1 MNALLQGAIQLL
13 EAHPAVESVKVEET
27 SGRGANVYATYLV
40 DLPSRWAAAG
50 ASPNGVRAREEVLV
64 EFPSDF
70 PDIAPRFTLRED
82 FPDALPHIYL
92 HKRGDR
98 VPPCITFGD
107 KLDVMHSDGFF
118 RLVDQ
123 MSDWLN
129 KAAVDQLAINEK
141 GWEPSRREV
150 GFNFVEMDPMKHFD
164 KPPFGGWRLFMCM
177 TGWSKD
183 GRSSVAR
190 DPQQKFPVG
199 NRAFMHEWLDTFR
212 MSETAY
218 WGRVPLV
225 FCWPQAASG
234 GQPAVHD
241 RYKAD
246 TVTTF
251 AELAEQAAE
260 WGCRVALDDFVSNF
274 NQTLASSKDKA
285 TTLLYFAFPVRR
297 PTNVI
302 GTTSQF
308 EMLGYK
314 MQLSLPA
321 KLAVDDTTP
330 VSAVAFS
337 SPISSRLLKRTSALQ
352 EQSKELQLTFVGCG
366 SLGSKVAMHVARGGG
381 RAALL
386 IDGKL
391 TAAHNVARHAL
402 LPDDVANFQGKA
414 KRLAQIMGSFAS
426 KPPKFVA
433 SDVRGL
439 NFNAAKYRDFFR
451 GEQSV
456 VVNTT
461 GSSAVRD
468 FFAKAKFAA
477 RVIEGALI
485 RHGDAAFMTVEGE
498 GRNPST
504 VDLLHHAYE
513 RLRSLGFLR
522 DVGVTAAAN
531 ILEIGIGCHSVTIPM
546 SDARVSLVAAGIGQ
560 RLHHYDEAGL
570 PATGMAS
577 VASVGD
583 DGMSITWAHDE
594 VGATHVAEV
603 FDGKTWTVRVLD
615 TAHKKI
621 VADVAEHPT
630 VETGGIIVGNVS
642 ALTREIFI
650 TDVLPAPPDSTRS
663 PARFV
668 LGVEGTLDTI
678 RGYEALGGHTLWC
691 LGTWHSHLAV
701 SGPSQMDRDTAKS
714 LDGQIR
720 HAAVLLIRHPQG
732 YAALVRDGT
741 PA

>member
-27 SGRGANVYATYLV
+27 SGGGANVSATFLV

-64 EFPSDF
+64 ELPSGF
-70 PDIAPRFTLRED
+70 PDRAPRFTLRED

-92 HKRGDR
+92 HKRGSR

-107 KLDVMHSDGFF
+107 MLDVMHSDGFF
-118 RLVDQ
+118 RLADQ

-129 KAAVDQLAINEK
+129 KAAVDELAINEK

-150 GFNFVEMDPMKHFD
+150 GFNFVEMHPAGYFD
-164 KPPFGGWRLFMCM
+164 KPPYGGWRLFMCM
-177 TGWSKD
+177 TCWSKD
-183 GRSSVAR
+183 GRWSLAR

-199 NRAFMHEWLDTFR
+199 DRNFMREWLNTLGVN
-212 MSETAY
+212 ETAY
-218 WGRVPLV
+218 RGHEPLV
-225 FCWPQAASG
+225 FCWPQTAPG
-234 GQPAVHD
+234 EQPVVHE

-251 AELAEQAAE
+251 AELAEQATE
-260 WGCRVALDDFVSNF
+260 WGCRVALDDFVNNF
-274 NQTLASSKDKA
+274 NRTLATSKDKFEA
-285 TTLLYFAFPVRR
+285 LLYFAFPVRR
-297 PTNVI
+297 PTNII
-302 GTTSQF
+302 GTQSQF

-314 MQLSLPA
+314 MRLSLPA
-321 KLAVDDTTP
+321 KLSVEDTTP
-330 VSAVAFS
+330 VSAVAFT
-337 SPISSRLLKRTSALQ
+337 SPISSKLLRQTSALQ

-366 SLGSKVAMHVARGGG
+366 SLGSKVAVHVARAGGK
-381 RAALL
+381 AALL
-386 IDGKL
+386 VDGKL
-391 TAAHNVARHAL
+391 AAAHNVARHAL
-402 LPDDVANFQGKA
+402 LPEDVANFHGKA
-414 KRLAQIMGSFAS
+414 ERLAQIMASFGS
-426 KPPKFVA
+426 KRPKVAA

-439 NFNAAKYRDFFR
+439 DVKAAKYRDFFR
-451 GEQSV
+451 SAQSV

-468 FFAKAKFAA
+468 YFARAKFDA
-477 RVIEGALI
+477 RIMEGALI
-485 RHGDAAFMTVEGE
+485 HHGDAAFMTVEGE
-498 GRNPST
+498 GKNPST
-504 VDLLHHAYE
+504 VDLLYHAYE

-522 DVGVTAAAN
+522 DAGVTAAAN
-531 ILEIGIGCHSVTIPM
+531 TLEIGIGCHSVTIPM

-560 RLHHYDEAGL
+560 RLHHYDEVGL
-570 PATGMAS
+570 LRTGMAS
-577 VASVGD
+577 VASVGE
-583 DGMSITWAHDE
+583 DGMSITWVHDE

-603 FDGKTWTVRVLD
+603 FDKKAWTVRVLD
-615 TAHKKI
+615 RAHKKI

-630 VETGGIIVGNVS
+630 VETGGLIVGNVS

-650 TDVLPAPPDSTRS
+650 TDVLPASPDSTRS

-668 LGVEGTLDTI
+668 LGVDGTLDTI
-678 RGYEALGGHTLWC
+678 RDYEALGGHTLWC
-691 LGTWHSHLAV
+691 LGTWHNHLTV

-720 HAAVLLIRHPQG
+720 HAAVLLIRHPRG
-732 YAALVRDGT
+732 YAALVRDGA

>member
-1 MNALLQGAIQLL
+1 MSALLHGAIQLL

-27 SGRGANVYATYLV
+27 SGGGANVYATFLV

-64 EFPSDF
+64 EFPSGF
-70 PDIAPRFTLRED
+70 PGRAPRFTLREN

-92 HKRGDR
+92 HKRGSR

-129 KAAVDQLAINEK
+129 KAAVDELAINEK
-141 GWEPSRREV
+141 GWEPSRRDV
-150 GFNFVEMDPMKHFD
+150 GSHFVEMDPAEHFD

-177 TGWSKD
+177 ACWSKD
-183 GRSSVAR
+183 GRWSLAR
-190 DPQQKFPVG
+190 NPQQKFPVG
-199 NRAFMHEWLDTFR
+199 DQAFMREWLNTLGVN
-212 MSETAY
+212 EKAY
-218 WGRVPLV
+218 RGRAPVV
-225 FCWPQAASG
+225 FCWPQAAPG
-234 GQPAVHD
+234 EQPAIHE

-251 AELAEQAAE
+251 AELAEQACE

-274 NQTLASSKDKA
+274 NRTLATSKYKVEV
-285 TTLLYFAFPVRR
+285 LLYFAFPVRR
-297 PTNVI
+297 PTNII
-302 GTTSQF
+302 GTQSQF

-321 KLAVDDTTP
+321 KLSVDDTTA

-337 SPISSRLLKRTSALQ
+337 SPISSKLLRRTSGLK

-366 SLGSKVAMHVARGGG
+366 SLGSKVAMHVARAGGK
-381 RAALL
+381 AALL
-386 IDGKL
+386 IDDKL
-391 TAAHNVARHAL
+391 AVAHNVARHAL
-402 LPDDVANFQGKA
+402 LPDDVANLHGKA
-414 KRLAQIMGSFAS
+414 ERLAQIMGSFAS
-426 KPPKFVA
+426 KRPKFVA

-439 NFNAAKYRDFFR
+439 DFNAAKYRDFFC

-461 GSSAVRD
+461 GSPAVRD
-468 FFAKAKFAA
+468 FFAKAKFDA
-477 RVIEGALI
+477 RVIEGALVH
-485 RHGDAAFMTVEGE
+485 HGDAAFMTVEGK

-504 VDLLHHAYE
+504 VDLLYHAYE
-513 RLRSLGFLR
+513 RLRSLGLLR
-522 DVGVTAAAN
+522 DAGVTAVAN

-560 RLHHYDEAGL
+560 RLHQYDEVGL
-570 PATGMAS
+570 PGTGMAS

-583 DGMSITWAHDE
+583 DGMSITWTHDE

-615 TAHKKI
+615 RAHKKI

-650 TDVLPAPPDSTRS
+650 TDILPASPDSTRS

-668 LGVEGTLDTI
+668 LGVEGTIDTI
-678 RGYEALGGHTLWC
+678 RGYEALGGDTLWC
-691 LGTWHSHLAV
+691 LGTWHCHLAV

-732 YAALVRDGT
+732 YAALVRDAT

>member
-13 EAHPAVESVKVEET
+13 EAHPAVESVTVEEI
-27 SGRGANVYATYLV
+27 SGGGANVYAMYLV

-50 ASPNGVRAREEVLV
+50 GSPNGVRAREEVLI
-64 EFPSDF
+64 EFPPSF
-70 PDIAPRFTLRED
+70 PDKAPRFTLREN

-92 HKRGDR
+92 HKRGSR

-107 KLDVMHSDGFF
+107 KLDVMHSDGFY
-118 RLVDQ
+118 RLADQ

-129 KAAVDQLAINEK
+129 KAALDQLAGNEK

-150 GFNFVEMDPMKHFD
+150 GFNFIEMDPAEHFV

-177 TGWSKD
+177 TCWSKD
-183 GRSSVAR
+183 GRWSLAR
-190 DPQQKFPVG
+190 DPQLKSPVG
-199 NRAFMHEWLDTFR
+199 DRSFMPEWLRTLAMNERAFRGH
-212 MSETAY
+212 A
-218 WGRVPLV
+218 PLV
-225 FCWPQAASG
+225 VCWPQVTSG
-234 GQPAVHD
+234 GQPAVHE

-251 AELAEQAAE
+251 AELADQAAE

-274 NQTLASSKDKA
+274 NRTLATSNYKA
-285 TTLLYFAFPVRR
+285 DVLLYFAFPVRR

-302 GTTSQF
+302 GMQSEF
-308 EMLGYK
+308 EMIAYK
-314 MQLSLPA
+314 MQIALPTKLSA
-321 KLAVDDTTP
+321 KDATAVGA
-330 VSAVAFS
+330 VSFS
-337 SPISSRLLKRTSALQ
+337 SPISPKLLRRTSALQ
-352 EQSKELQLTFVGCG
+352 EQSGELQLTFAGCG
-366 SLGSKVAMHVARGGG
+366 SLGSKVAMHVARAGG

-386 IDGKL
+386 IDEKL
-391 TAAHNVARHAL
+391 VVAHNVARHAL
-402 LPDDVANFQGKA
+402 VPDDVDALQGKA
-414 KRLAQIMGSFAS
+414 ERLAQIMGSFAS
-426 KPPKFVA
+426 KRPQFVA

-439 NFNAAKYRDFFR
+439 DFTAAKYRDFFR

-461 GSSAVRD
+461 GSPAVRD
-468 FFAKAKFAA
+468 FFAKAKFDA
-477 RVIEGALI
+477 RVVEGALVH
-485 RHGDAAFMTVEGE
+485 HGKAAFMTVEGH

-504 VDLLHHAYE
+504 VDLLYHSYE
-513 RLRSLGFLR
+513 RLRTLGFLR
-522 DVGVTAAAN
+522 DAGVTAAN

-560 RLHHYDEAGL
+560 RLHQYDEVGL
-570 PATGMAS
+570 PETGISS

-583 DGMSITWAHDE
+583 DGMSIAWAHDE

-603 FDGKTWTVRVLD
+603 FNGKTWTVRVLD
-615 TAHKKI
+615 RAHKKI
-621 VADVAEHPT
+621 VANVAEHSA

-650 TDVLPAPPDSTRS
+650 TDVLPASPDSVRS
-663 PARFV
+663 PGRFV
-668 LGVEGTLDTI
+668 LGVEGTLDAI
-678 RGYEALGGHTLWC
+678 RDYEALGGHTLWC

-732 YAALVRDGT
+732 YAALVRDGA

>member
-27 SGRGANVYATYLV
+27 SGGGANVYATFLV

-92 HKRGDR
+92 HKRGGR

-129 KAAVDQLAINEK
+129 KAAVDELAINEK

-150 GFNFVEMDPMKHFD
+150 GFNFVEMDPAEHFV
-164 KPPFGGWRLFMCM
+164 KPPFGGWRLFICM
-177 TGWSKD
+177 TCWSKD
-183 GRSSVAR
+183 GRWSIAR
-190 DPQQKFPVG
+190 DPQLKSPVG
-199 NRAFMHEWLDTFR
+199 DPGFMHEWLKTLGMNERAFC
-212 MSETAY
+212 
-218 WGRVPLV
+218 GRVPLV
-225 FCWPQAASG
+225 FCWPQSVPG
-234 GQPAVHD
+234 EQPAVHE

-274 NQTLASSKDKA
+274 NRVLATSKYKA
-285 TTLLYFAFPVRR
+285 DVLLYFAFPVRR
-297 PTNVI
+297 PTNII
-302 GTTSQF
+302 GTQSQF
-308 EMLGYK
+308 EMVAYK
-314 MQLSLPA
+314 MQLSLPT
-321 KLAVDDTTP
+321 KLSVDDTAA
-330 VSAVAFS
+330 VGAVAFS
-337 SPISSRLLKRTSALQ
+337 SPISSKLLRRTSALQ
-352 EQSKELQLTFVGCG
+352 EQSKELKLTFAGCG
-366 SLGSKVAMHVARGGG
+366 SLGSKVAMHVARAGG

-386 IDGKL
+386 IDEKL
-391 TAAHNVARHAL
+391 VVAHNVARHAL
-402 LPDDVANFQGKA
+402 LPDDVSNLQGKA
-414 KRLAQIMGSFAS
+414 ERLAQIMGSFGS
-426 KPPKFVA
+426 KRPKFVA

-439 NFNAAKYRDFFR
+439 DFNEAKYRDFFR

-456 VVNTT
+456 VVHTT
-461 GSSAVRD
+461 GSPAVRD
-468 FFAKAKFAA
+468 FFARAKFEA
-477 RVIEGALI
+477 RVVEGALVH
-485 RHGDAAFMTVEGE
+485 HGKAAFITVEGQ

-504 VDLLHHAYE
+504 IDLLHHSYE
-513 RLRSLGFLR
+513 QLRLLGLLR
-522 DVGVTAAAN
+522 DAGVTAAAN
-531 ILEIGIGCHSVTIPM
+531 ILEIGIGCHSVTIAM

-560 RLHHYDEAGL
+560 RLHQYDEVGL
-570 PATGMAS
+570 PETGISS

-583 DGMSITWAHDE
+583 DGMSIAWSHDE

-615 TAHKKI
+615 RAHKKI
-621 VADVAEHPT
+621 VADVAEHPA

-650 TDVLPAPPDSTRS
+650 TDVLPASPDSTRA
-663 PARFV
+663 PERFV
-668 LGVEGTLDTI
+668 LGVEGTMDAI
-678 RGYEALGGHTLWC
+678 RDYEALGGHTLWC

-701 SGPSQMDRDTAKS
+701 SGPSQIDRDTAQS

-720 HAAVLLIRHPQG
+720 HAAVLLIRHPEG
-732 YAALVRDGT
+732 YAALVRDGS